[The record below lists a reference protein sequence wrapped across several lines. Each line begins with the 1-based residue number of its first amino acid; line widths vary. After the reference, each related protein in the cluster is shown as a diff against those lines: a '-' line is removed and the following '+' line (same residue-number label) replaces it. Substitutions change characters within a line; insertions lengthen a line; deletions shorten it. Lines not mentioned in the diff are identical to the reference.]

1 MLSESFGGSGL
12 SFEPDRFASLGDDDY
27 EKALEQ
33 WRAEPPVRVIFEN
46 GAGSDEPGAP
56 VGRFEKSFESWPP
69 TDVRRRV
76 FFLARDGALL
86 DAAPSA
92 ASAASFRHDPNAG
105 MRTFLGAAG
114 YQVLERLWDID
125 WSHFAEGELVAY
137 LTEPFAEDTVIA
149 GPGHVELYV
158 KSSADR
164 AHVQVSVSEV
174 RPDGNEYLVQSGWLA
189 LGHRK
194 VDESRGDDFRVYHSY
209 RREDFEPMPIDQYE
223 RVLVAI
229 PSLAHAFRAGSRLR
243 LTLSSPGRNHAL
255 WQFEAPKY
263 DVSPVLTVAEGG
275 DRASALVLPVVD
287 GVAVADGYPPCPAL
301 RGQPCRPYVPV
312 ANAKGEG
319 S

>member
-1 MLSESFGGSGL
+1 
-12 SFEPDRFASLGDDDY
+12 
-27 EKALEQ
+27 
-33 WRAEPPVRVIFEN
+33 
-46 GAGSDEPGAP
+46 
-56 VGRFEKSFESWPP
+56 
-69 TDVRRRV
+69 
-76 FFLARDGALL
+76 
-86 DAAPSA
+86 
-92 ASAASFRHDPNAG
+92 
-105 MRTFLGAAG
+105 
-114 YQVLERLWDID
+114 
-125 WSHFAEGELVAY
+125 
-137 LTEPFAEDTVIA
+137 
-149 GPGHVELYV
+149 
-158 KSSADR
+158 
-164 AHVQVSVSEV
+164 
-174 RPDGNEYLVQSGWLA
+174 
-189 LGHRK
+189 
-194 VDESRGDDFRVYHSY
+194 VYHSY